1 MPNLIFEVSD
11 NLCESIMKSR
21 AVVDLLR
28 AVNRQNLAN
37 ETLPD
42 IGWLLD
48 DELERMQEQINRLTS
63 KSGN

>member
-1 MPNLIFEVSD
+1 MADLIFEISD
-11 NLCESIMKSR
+11 SLCESIVKSK
-21 AVVDLLR
+21 AVIDLLR
-28 AVNRQNLAN
+28 AVDGRNLSD

-48 DELERMQEQINRLTS
+48 SELERMQEQVNRLPR